1 MKLTKTVVDA
11 ARYQGDG
18 QSQDIRWDDTQP
30 GFGLRLYPSGAKSFV
45 AAFRV
50 HGRKRIAS
58 LGRYGE
64 PTKDGPLTV
73 QRARDKAQKVRVA
86 ARDGEDLLERVS
98 PGLSIAELAERY
110 LEVHARPKKAPRS
123 VREDE
128 GLLNQIILPKLGRR
142 PVESISRADVRK
154 LHHGLRA
161 TPTRANRALALL
173 SKMLNLAESWGIR
186 ADGSNPCRHVER
198 YREKRRERFLSNDEL
213 ARLGQALSEAE
224 ANATEPPSAIA
235 AVRLLILTGCRLQEV
250 LGLRW
255 DQVDY
260 ERRQLQFEE
269 SKTGQKTVA
278 LGAAALELLSGLPHL
293 EGNPYVIPGKKDGA
307 HFVGMPKVWQR
318 IRERANL
325 EGVRLHDLRHSFASV
340 GAGAGL
346 SLPII
351 GKLLGH
357 TQAATTQRYAH
368 LAADPVRQA
377 ADRLSG
383 EIAAALNGQA
393 KGEVAPIRR

>member
-1 MKLTKTVVDA
+1 MPNLTKRYVDSLKP
-11 ARYQGDG
+11 G
-18 QSQDIRWDDTQP
+18 QKDDLVSWDSELK
-30 GFGLRLYPSGAKSFV
+30 GFGIRVKPSGVKSYMV
-45 AAFRV
+45 QYRNAA
-50 HGRKRIAS
+50 GRSRRLTIGKH
-58 LGRYGE
+58 
-64 PTKDGPLTV
+64 GPLTPSD
-73 QRARDKAQKVRVA
+73 ARKLAKGKLGQVDKGRDPTEE
-86 ARDGEDLLERVS
+86 ARQTLTAPTV
-98 PGLSIAELAERY
+98 AELAERY
-110 LEVHARPKKAPRS
+110 IQEHAIPKKKARS
-123 VREDE
+123 VEEDRA
-128 GLLNQIILPKLGRR
+128 LLRRFLLPKFGRR
-142 PVESISRADVRK
+142 KLAAITRADVQS
-154 LHHGLRA
+154 LHHSLSG
-161 TPTRANRALALL
+161 TPYQANRALALF
-173 SKMLNLAESWGIR
+173 SKMFNLAERWGLR
-186 ADGSNPCRHVER
+186 PDGSNPCRHVER

-260 ERRQLQFEE
+260 ERRQLRFEE

-278 LGAAALELLSGLPHL
+278 LGAAALEVLSGLPRL

-318 IRERANL
+318 IRKQADL
-325 EGVRLHDLRHSFASV
+325 EDVRLHDLRHSFASV

-368 LAADPVRQA
+368 LADDPLKQA
-377 ADRLSG
+377 ADTISN
-383 EIAAALNGQA
+383 EIAAAMSGKPKGQ
-393 KGEVAPIRR
+393 VTPIRR